1 MNANEKV
8 TTAAKL
14 KNRVIKYPLFETT
27 RVCVLQRIGRAAIK
41 DEFFLLK
48 ISVSNHQFST
58 PYHRNDEYFDTIDF
72 YRAYLSFFSLIDF
85 RKKISTVFFSLY
97 LFFME
102 RRATNVHK

>member
-14 KNRVIKYPLFETT
+14 KSRVIKYPLFETT

-48 ISVSNHQFST
+48 ISVSNHQFFTS
-58 PYHRNDEYFDTIDF
+58 YHRNDEYFDTIDF
-72 YRAYLSFFSLIDF
+72 YRAYLSFFFLSHRF
-85 RKKISTVFFSLY
+85 P
-97 LFFME
+97 
-102 RRATNVHK
+102 